1 MRVQVIT
8 LFPEEF
14 GPLVD
19 LGVTGRA
26 IREGTVQLEMLNPR
40 DFATDRHRTVDDR
53 PYGGGPGMVMAVE
66 PLRSTIRAARDRAGE
81 GARVALL
88 SPQGQVVDQA
98 AIREL
103 AQRQELILVCGR
115 YEGID
120 ERLIELE
127 VDEEWSIG
135 DYVLSGGELA
145 AAVMIDAVT
154 RLLPGVLG
162 DEQSAQQDSFTEG
175 LLDCQHYT
183 RPEQVEDMSV
193 PPVLLSGD
201 HGAIERWRR
210 KQSLGRT
217 WLRRPD
223 LLDRL
228 ELDDEAKVLL
238 AEFQAEEKP
247 GSG

>member
-1 MRVQVIT
+1 MRIQVIT

-14 GPLVD
+14 APLVS
-19 LGVTGRA
+19 LGVTGRGISSGKVA
-26 IREGTVQLEMLNPR
+26 LELLNPR
-40 DFATDRHRTVDDR
+40 EFATDRHRTVDDR

-66 PLRSTIRAARDRAGE
+66 PLRSTIRVAKERAGL
-81 GARVALL
+81 AKVSLL
-88 SPQGQVVDQA
+88 SPQGQPLDQDA
-98 AIREL
+98 VREL
-103 AQRQELILVCGR
+103 AQREELILVCGR

-127 VDEEWSIG
+127 IDEEWSLG

-145 AAVMIDAVT
+145 AAVLIDAVT

-162 DEQSAQQDSFTEG
+162 DEQSAQQDSFMDG

-183 RPEQVEDMSV
+183 RPEEIEGLAV

-217 WLRRPD
+217 WLRRPE
-223 LLDRL
+223 LLE
-228 ELDDEAKVLL
+228 ELALDTESAALL
-238 AEFQAEEKP
+238 AEFKYEYRKLK
-247 GSG
+247 

>member
-1 MRVQVIT
+1 MRIQVIT

-14 GPLVD
+14 TPLVS
-19 LGVTGRA
+19 LGVTGRGISSGKVA
-26 IREGTVQLEMLNPR
+26 LELLSPRE
-40 DFATDRHRTVDDR
+40 FATDRHRTVDDR

-66 PLRSTIRAARDRAGE
+66 PLRSTIRAAKERAGL
-81 GARVALL
+81 AKASLL
-88 SPQGQVVDQA
+88 SPQGRPLDQDA
-98 AIREL
+98 VREL
-103 AQRQELILVCGR
+103 AQREELILVCGR

-127 VDEEWSIG
+127 IDEEWSLG

-145 AAVMIDAVT
+145 AAVLIDAVT

-162 DEQSAQQDSFTEG
+162 DEQSAQQDSFMDG

-183 RPEQVEDMSV
+183 RPEEIEGLAV

-217 WLRRPD
+217 WLRRPE
-223 LLDRL
+223 LLE
-228 ELDDEAKVLL
+228 ELALDTESAALL
-238 AEFQAEEKP
+238 AEFKYEYRKLK
-247 GSG
+247 